1 MSIKSTPLARAL
13 AKRNGINI
21 EEVKGTGQDG
31 RILVA
36 DIQNFKSAPAVA
48 TPVVSG
54 AAPVASAPVTPT
66 FNSAPLEAHSTP
78 IAPIRKAIAKAM
90 TNSWNNVAYVNLIHR
105 VNMTKLWD
113 LRKSIKDT
121 VLATTGVK
129 LTFLPY
135 IAKAVSIALK
145 DFPIFTAKYN
155 EAAQTLDY
163 PDTVNLGIAVDTPA
177 GLMVPVVKHA
187 HTLGVLELAQQIG
200 SLAKAARERTIKPA
214 DMSGAGFSITNYGSV
229 GSLYGVP
236 VINWPELAIL
246 GIGAIVDE
254 AFIEKG
260 QVVAGKAMYL
270 TVAADHRWIDGA
282 TIGKFASRIAQLLE
296 NPEILGVY

>member
-13 AKRNGINI
+13 AKKLSVNI
-21 EEVKGTGQDG
+21 EEVKGTGSNG
-31 RILVA
+31 RVLVA
-36 DIQNFKSAPAVA
+36 DVKSFNPTSQPIA
-48 TPVVSG
+48 TTQATTVS
-54 AAPVASAPVTPT
+54 SPT
-66 FNSAPLEAHSTP
+66 VNSAPLQAHSEP
-78 IAPIRKAIAKAM
+78 IAPIRKAIARAM

-105 VNMTKLWD
+105 VNMSKLWD

-135 IAKAVSIALK
+135 IAKAVAIALK
-145 DFPIFTAKYN
+145 EFPIFTAKLN
-155 EAAQTLDY
+155 EANNTLDY
-163 PDTVNLGIAVDTPA
+163 PDTINLGVAVDTPA

-187 HTLGVLELAQQIG
+187 HTLSVLDFAQQI
-200 SLAKAARERTIKPA
+200 SALAKAARERTIKPA

-246 GIGAIVDE
+246 GVGAIVDE
-254 AFIEKG
+254 AFVEKG

-282 TIGKFASRIAQLLE
+282 TIGRFASRIGQLLE